1 MHLPIMKDKKGNPLE
16 PENLLLHNNEQNL
29 LFKDKFTKQLYN
41 FDLEAGKIV
50 DEISYN
56 DNLV

>member
-1 MHLPIMKDKKGNPLE
+1 MHLPVMKDKKGNPLA

-41 FDLEAGKIV
+41 FDLESGKIV